1 MRDVRRAGE
10 ALAGD
15 LIWTDETAEHIRQ
28 VFRIANNYRDSH
40 AFPMRRLRYEVSGL
54 IRKQRITG
62 GFTVAR
68 LKRMPSIRR
77 KLRKIS
83 SNLNQVQDLAGCR
96 AVLPTMDDVNSL
108 IDAMRSNSAHELA
121 REDPYIIRP
130 KPDGYRS
137 HHMVFKFKGEGE
149 AAVYND
155 RRVEIQIR
163 TRLQHSWAT
172 AVEAVGLFR
181 KEDMKAGQGSAD
193 WLRLFQLMSS
203 EFLFV
208 ERCAPDDGGRA
219 ERLVEI
225 ADLQAKLDAISTLEN
240 LRQAVRITDDYVF
253 DPKNRPDY
261 YLIRYDRARNLVSVS
276 PEYGPIDAVRSYDKA
291 EAVEPMASNGNFNT
305 VLVEVDEIENLK
317 AAYPNYFGDVDLFKL
332 RLQEAIGDE
341 SGDFS
346 LTPQQTAPKKP
357 REKPDYSWLHS
368 FRRWP
373 K

>member
-1 MRDVRRAGE
+1 MADFPRFEYSMRDVRRAGE

-15 LIWTDETAEHIRQ
+15 LVWTDETAEHIRQ

-40 AFPMRRLRYEVSGL
+40 AYPMRRLRYEVSGL

-108 IDAMRSNSAHELA
+108 IGALRLNSAHELA
-121 REDPYIIRP
+121 REDAYIVRP

-137 HHMVFKFKGEGE
+137 HHMVFKFRGEGE
-149 AAVYND
+149 AEVYND

-181 KEDMKAGQGSAD
+181 KEDMKAGQGSAE

-203 EFLFV
+203 EFLSL
-208 ERCAPDDGGRA
+208 EGCALTDENRNI
-219 ERLVEI
+219 RLVEI

-240 LRQAVRITDDYVF
+240 LRQAVRITDDYV
-253 DPKNRPDY
+253 
-261 YLIRYDRARNLVSVS
+261 
-276 PEYGPIDAVRSYDKA
+276 
-291 EAVEPMASNGNFNT
+291 
-305 VLVEVDEIENLK
+305 
-317 AAYPNYFGDVDLFKL
+317 
-332 RLQEAIGDE
+332 
-341 SGDFS
+341 
-346 LTPQQTAPKKP
+346 
-357 REKPDYSWLHS
+357 
-368 FRRWP
+368 
-373 K
+373 